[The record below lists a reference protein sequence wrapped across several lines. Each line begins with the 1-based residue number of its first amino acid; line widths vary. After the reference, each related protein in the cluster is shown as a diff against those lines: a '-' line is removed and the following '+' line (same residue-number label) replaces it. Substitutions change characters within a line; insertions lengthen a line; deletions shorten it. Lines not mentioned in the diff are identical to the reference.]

1 MDAAAHG
8 MGLVRK
14 KHAGEVFDLD
24 QQEAL
29 CGRRAATACATRR
42 AVYAVETADQE
53 RYRATL
59 AAVHWHRVRS
69 CVFGGLMP
77 ILFPLLHAPTWRH
90 FRYWAVLLL
99 AFSSFIPI
107 SEAAPTGMVSFDET
121 LRLAVERAPSLN
133 ARQSQTQAAREEAI
147 RAAALPD
154 PQLTFGL
161 DNWPVTGAQ
170 AFDWRAEDMTMK
182 RIGLMQEFPA
192 RAKRQAR
199 QAVADRA
206 VEQAEALSVT
216 EQLAVRQVAASA
228 WITLWAAEREQ
239 EVLSSQREQSA
250 LGIRLAEAR
259 LASGVGT
266 AAEALAVQ
274 AAGLDL
280 ENRIDAARAKVE
292 AARGTL
298 ARWLGSDPSE
308 VGTVGVPPDLA
319 TLPIDAAT
327 CQRQLKTDPLEVRLI
342 TWTTWR

>member
-1 MDAAAHG
+1 
-8 MGLVRK
+8 
-14 KHAGEVFDLD
+14 
-24 QQEAL
+24 
-29 CGRRAATACATRR
+29 
-42 AVYAVETADQE
+42 
-53 RYRATL
+53 
-59 AAVHWHRVRS
+59 
-69 CVFGGLMP
+69 MP

-161 DNWPVTGAQ
+161 DNWPVTGSQ

-216 EQLAVRQVAASA
+216 VIRTDSTRHLFASQL
-228 WITLWAAEREQ
+228 
-239 EVLSSQREQSA
+239 
-250 LGIRLAEAR
+250 
-259 LASGVGT
+259 
-266 AAEALAVQ
+266 
-274 AAGLDL
+274 
-280 ENRIDAARAKVE
+280 
-292 AARGTL
+292 
-298 ARWLGSDPSE
+298 
-308 VGTVGVPPDLA
+308 
-319 TLPIDAAT
+319 
-327 CQRQLKTDPLEVRLI
+327 
-342 TWTTWR
+342 